1 MVGSFYIPMK
11 VLIIG
16 FGNMG
21 QTYASSFISSGF
33 VNPNDIYVLNRS
45 EIQKKK
51 QFFIPKEN
59 YKTLAS

>member
-1 MVGSFYIPMK
+1 MVGFFYIPMK

-33 VNPNDIYVLNRS
+33 VNPNDIYV
-45 EIQKKK
+45 
-51 QFFIPKEN
+51 
-59 YKTLAS
+59 